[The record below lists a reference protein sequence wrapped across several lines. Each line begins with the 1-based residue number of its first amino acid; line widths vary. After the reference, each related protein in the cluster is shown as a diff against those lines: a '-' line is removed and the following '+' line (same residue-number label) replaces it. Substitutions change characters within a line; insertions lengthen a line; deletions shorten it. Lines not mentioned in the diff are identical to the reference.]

1 VRARRVRITG
11 YDRLLYIAADEHS
24 EPIPNPIPS
33 IDGMSR
39 VHTYYFASI
48 NYQLSHS
55 QNPLA
60 SGWSLQANTR
70 TRVCGALCL

>member
-11 YDRLLYIAADEHS
+11 YDRLLYIAADEH
-24 EPIPNPIPS
+24 PNPIPS
-33 IDGMSR
+33 IDGTSR
-39 VHTYYFASI
+39 VHTYYFTSI

-60 SGWSLQANTR
+60 SGWSLQAITR